1 MENSSSRTLKLVL
14 AAVAMLL
21 ALVIA
26 FYMGRATAPMTDGSE
41 LPSKID
47 SAESD
52 SATQAP
58 ESDALAPNQPTHA
71 ESQTDENLIQLLS
84 EQPRR
89 DPDDARAL
97 GDIDAPVV
105 MVAYEDFS
113 CPMCT
118 KFFLETYPH
127 LKEYV
132 DAGKL
137 RIEFH
142 DLVIFPNYGSNFA
155 AHGSRAAAEQGKFW
169 EFVETA
175 YHVAGAGNHP
185 QYTEESVV
193 ELAEQAGIAD
203 LDKFRETMNSQA
215 TAEAVNAES
224 AHAMQNVGIQG
235 TPFFIVNKA
244 VITGALPLE
253 YMTNTIDKQLEEAGY

>member
-1 MENSSSRTLKLVL
+1 METSSSRPLKLVL
-14 AAVAMLL
+14 ATVAMLL

-26 FYMGRATAPMTDGSE
+26 FYIGRATAPTNSGSE
-41 LPSKID
+41 LPSSIDQADSDSSATPD
-47 SAESD
+47 SA
-52 SATQAP
+52 
-58 ESDALAPNQPTHA
+58 ALAPNQPTYS
-71 ESQTDENLIQLLS
+71 ESQTDENLVRLLT

-89 DPDDARAL
+89 DADDPRAL
-97 GDIDAPVV
+97 GDVNAPVV

-175 YHVAGAGNHP
+175 YRVAGAGNHP
-185 QYTEESVV
+185 QYTAESVV
-193 ELAEQAGIAD
+193 EIAEKAGVPD
-203 LDKFRETMNSQA
+203 LEKFRETMDSPE

-224 AHAMQNVGIQG
+224 AHAMQKVGIQG

-244 VITGALPLE
+244 VITGALPVE
-253 YMTNTIDKQLEEAGY
+253 YMTNTIDKQLEEAGQ